1 MVLRHAV
8 ENHSNLSSYIKN
20 DKKQILSIEIQ
31 DIPLVHELGNNWVIK
46 MASTTTESNALGYLA
61 IFAWC
66 FIINN

>member
-1 MVLRHAV
+1 
-8 ENHSNLSSYIKN
+8 
-20 DKKQILSIEIQ
+20 
-31 DIPLVHELGNNWVIK
+31 VHELGNNWVIK